1 VFADVEIEARKRAFL
16 SEPAAAHAAS
26 VVARLD
32 LCRDTSKACARVR
45 SCPNRLARATAAPH
59 CVHECIPSALGV
71 PAESTGLCADP
82 AGAFSIVGRHASRR
96 RPFAL
101 FPYPRLEC
109 FSSSGPRLLPESEPV
124 LRRLPTC
131 PIKTGIPPGRGNPP
145 KLKASGVQ
153 AVWCASRS
161 GYGRPKHWAR
171 IRLLCYAGTRQQHEA
186 GVVVVLQLCAHG
198 QVAPVGRDG
207 NFILNKG
214 TGYLRVEVCGVQR
227 HDEINCFVNKSSCL
241 T

>member
-32 LCRDTSKACARVR
+32 LCRDTSKTCARVR

-82 AGAFSIVGRHASRR
+82 SGAFSIVGRHASRR

-101 FPYPRLEC
+101 FPYPRLEW

-124 LRRLPTC
+124 LRGYRPVRSRLGYRRDEE
-131 PIKTGIPPGRGNPP
+131 IRQS
-145 KLKASGVQ
+145 LK
-153 AVWCASRS
+153 
-161 GYGRPKHWAR
+161 
-171 IRLLCYAGTRQQHEA
+171 
-186 GVVVVLQLCAHG
+186 
-198 QVAPVGRDG
+198 
-207 NFILNKG
+207 
-214 TGYLRVEVCGVQR
+214 LRVSRLCGVR
-227 HDEINCFVNKSSCL
+227 VARDIGAPNIGRAFGCRVMRALGSNTKPV
-241 T
+241 